1 MFLGD
6 VSRRA
11 HIVHYRIYSHFWIYQ
26 NSIDMTELMR
36 MLLLLPLFWWGS
48 LSSQFYVEKSP
59 PLAFP
64 QLRITQCVLL
74 GTFFCS
80 NMSLNQWQRSLSRQ
94 RFFRCIPLT
103 SKKTSWNSWNIS
115 KDGWVPYHYLIS
127 LEVIYNIS
135 QRRTNSKPSSSPLVA
150 QHHLTVQKSHHRAAL
165 EGITCGASRWSF
177 FGISSELCLL
187 STRVGL
193 G

>member
-1 MFLGD
+1 
-6 VSRRA
+6 
-11 HIVHYRIYSHFWIYQ
+11 
-26 NSIDMTELMR
+26 

-80 NMSLNQWQRSLSRQ
+80 KMSLNQRQRSLSRQ
-94 RFFRCIPLT
+94 GFFQMYPFNI
-103 SKKTSWNSWNIS
+103 KKNIMKFMKHLQRWLS
-115 KDGWVPYHYLIS
+115 TISLIS
-127 LEVIYNIS
+127 LEVIYNS
-135 QRRTNSKPSSSPLVA
+135 SPRRTNSKPSSSPLVA

-165 EGITCGASRWSF
+165 EGITCGASRWSV

-187 STRVGL
+187 SKRVGL
-193 G
+193 GQMGQE